1 MNLVVRA
8 LTHIL
13 IAQCLELEPIN
24 IGLSVKILK
33 VLKTSTLSI
42 YAFRKT
48 ELLIV
53 YIYMGT

>member
-1 MNLVVRA
+1 LVVRA